1 MREVIFI
8 LFCCALVAIA
18 IMGRHMVVV
27 SKRERRRRDRVLDDI
42 SNNTDMMLL
51 VYVPKKKTVEYVSDS
66 VSWLFGIDKERV
78 CKDVRY
84 LFEKLNFSVEDEFVR
99 NFLDGNLKLSAQRE
113 YEYYNSS
120 LNEAR
125 WIQLKAVPCEEGRGL
140 LLVLD
145 TTIEHEL
152 SDTLLV
158 AVGAV
163 DEAKKANSKL
173 LSAMEYKEKHSQNEK
188 SVFEQPEIR
197 FEDDFS
203 DSGETLSQKKYTD
216 KHILLVEDNTINMEL
231 ACELLRQTEA
241 CIDTAANG
249 EEAFEMFRES
259 EEGYYDLV
267 FMDIQMPVMDGNEA
281 TRKIRALERKD
292 AKVVPIVA
300 MTAYIFAEDIRLSLK
315 AGMDMHI
322 AKPLNFEKL
331 SDVMRKYLVR

>member
-18 IMGRHMVVV
+18 IMGRYMVVAGR
-27 SKRERRRRDRVLDDI
+27 RERRRRDKVLDDVT
-42 SNNTDMMLL
+42 NNTDMMLL
-51 VYVPKKKTVEYVSDS
+51 VYVPEKKTVEYVSDS

-84 LFEKLNFSVEDEFVR
+84 LFEKLNFSLEDEFVR
-99 NFLDGNLKLSAQRE
+99 DFLDGNLKLSVQRE
-113 YEYYNSS
+113 YEYYNGS
-120 LNEAR
+120 LNESR
-125 WIQLKAVPCEEGRGL
+125 WIQVKAVPCEEGRGV

-145 TTIEHEL
+145 TTMEHEL

-158 AVGAV
+158 AVNAV
-163 DEAKKANSKL
+163 DDVKKANSKL
-173 LSAMEYKEKHSQNEK
+173 LSAMEYKEEYGQNEK
-188 SVFEQPEIR
+188 SVFEQPEIG
-197 FEDDFS
+197 FEDTFH
-203 DSGETLSQKKYTD
+203 DSGESLSRKEYTD

-231 ACELLRQTEA
+231 ACELLRQTGA
-241 CIDTAANG
+241 CVDTAANG
-249 EEAFEMFRES
+249 EKAFEMFRES

-300 MTAYIFAEDIRLSLK
+300 MTAYIFAEDIRLSFK

-322 AKPLNFEKL
+322 AKPLNFQKL
-331 SDVMRKYLVR
+331 SDVMRKYLIR

>member
-1 MREVIFI
+1 MREAVFI
-8 LFCCALVAIA
+8 LFCCAVVTIV
-18 IMGRHMVVV
+18 IMGRQMVLTG
-27 SKRERRRRDRVLDDI
+27 KRERRRRDRVLDDI

-84 LFEKLNFSVEDEFVR
+84 LFEKLNFSIEDEFVR
-99 NFLDGNLKLSAQRE
+99 DFLEGNLKLSVQRE
-113 YEYYNSS
+113 YEYYNGS
-120 LNEAR
+120 LKETR

-145 TTIEHEL
+145 TTMEHEL

-163 DEAKKANSKL
+163 DDVKKANSKL
-173 LSAMEYKEKHSQNEK
+173 LSAMEYREEKGKNEK
-188 SVFEQPEIR
+188 SVFEQPKIGLKNVGTGDGEI
-197 FEDDFS
+197 
-203 DSGETLSQKKYTD
+203 LSQDYKD
-216 KHILLVEDNTINMEL
+216 KHILVVEDNTINMEL
-231 ACELLRQTEA
+231 ACELLRQTGA
-241 CIDTAANG
+241 CIDTATNG
-249 EEAFEMFRES
+249 EEAVEMFRES
-259 EEGYYDLV
+259 KEGYYDLV

-300 MTAYIFAEDIRLSLK
+300 MTAYIFAEDIRLSFK

-322 AKPLNFEKL
+322 AKPLNFQKL
-331 SDVMRKYLVR
+331 SDVMQKYLVR

>member
-1 MREVIFI
+1 MREVMLI
-8 LFCCALVAIA
+8 LFCCALAAVAV
-18 IMGRHMVVV
+18 MGRYMVVAGR
-27 SKRERRRRDRVLDDI
+27 RERRRRDRVLDDI

-51 VYVPKKKTVEYVSDS
+51 VYVPKKKKVEYVSDS

-78 CKDVRY
+78 CKDAGY
-84 LFEKLNFSVEDEFVR
+84 LFERLNFSAEDEFVK
-99 NFLDGNLKLSAQRE
+99 NFLEGNLKLSAQRE
-113 YEYYNSS
+113 YEYYNGSV
-120 LNEAR
+120 NETR

-145 TTIEHEL
+145 TTMEHEL

-163 DEAKKANSKL
+163 DDAKKANSKL
-173 LSAMEYKEKHSQNEK
+173 LSAMQQNEEKKQNEK
-188 SVFEQPEIR
+188 SVFEQPEIGLKDTFR
-197 FEDDFS
+197 TG
-203 DSGETLSQKKYTD
+203 GETLSGKEYAD

-231 ACELLRQTEA
+231 ACELLRQTGA

-249 EEAFEMFRES
+249 EEAFEMFRKS

-281 TRKIRALERKD
+281 TRKIRALERRD

-300 MTAYIFAEDIRLSLK
+300 MTAYIFAEDIRLSFK

-322 AKPLNFEKL
+322 AKPLNLEKL
-331 SDVMRKYLVR
+331 SDVMQKYLVR